1 MQVQIYMVTVLR
13 KPYSH
18 KILDINICISSL
30 NLHGIQNV
38 NIAKKNIRKIY
49 FLEKTNIFF
58 FCENGL
64 LRTVFLCFLVLSV
77 LFISTFYCPHKAWF
91 CVYICTSWCIYF
103 VICSKM
109 LKISKCCCESSSNL
123 HMSNTWVPRPRLYA
137 SRSGHLIY
145 TMARI
150 NWKWEVSIHPSPLNF
165 STLTQMR

>member
-1 MQVQIYMVTVLR
+1 MQSAHRKGWWLPPHALHNVWAAFLLGLQVPYDQMQVQIYMVTVLR

-77 LFISTFYCPHKAWF
+77 LFISTFYCPHKA
-91 CVYICTSWCIYF
+91 
-103 VICSKM
+103 
-109 LKISKCCCESSSNL
+109 
-123 HMSNTWVPRPRLYA
+123 
-137 SRSGHLIY
+137 
-145 TMARI
+145 
-150 NWKWEVSIHPSPLNF
+150 
-165 STLTQMR
+165 